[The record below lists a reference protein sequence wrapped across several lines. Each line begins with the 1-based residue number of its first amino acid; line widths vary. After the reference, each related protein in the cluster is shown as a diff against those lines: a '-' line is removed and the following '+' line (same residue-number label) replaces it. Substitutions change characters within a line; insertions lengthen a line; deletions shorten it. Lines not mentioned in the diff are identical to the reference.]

1 MKFSEYQSLIASGSA
16 VTGGDVSVPKE
27 ARPFQ
32 GRRAGF
38 ITRLAAV
45 CVDIGSVVLTIA
57 LVNGLLA
64 LIRFIVRRAAGAE
77 LPQLG
82 WSVIAGTLLLW
93 ALWTWGWATT
103 GRSLGDHIMGLR
115 VVSHSGHALGWAT
128 AAVRAAF
135 CLAFPFGLLWVL
147 VSGANR
153 SVQDVVLRTSVIHEW
168 VIAMPSVPEGEL
180 SPEAQPSAELPT
192 EEP

>member
-1 MKFSEYQSLIASGSA
+1 MPYLVAHFGGPFSQAQAIAL
-16 VTGGDVSVPKE
+16 
-27 ARPFQ
+27 
-32 GRRAGF
+32 
-38 ITRLAAV
+38 LAAQ
-45 CVDIGSVVLTIA
+45 A
-57 LVNGLLA
+57 LC
-64 LIRFIVRRAAGAE
+64 
-77 LPQLG
+77 
-82 WSVIAGTLLLW
+82 TLLW

-153 SVQDVVLRTSVIHEW
+153 SAQDVVLRTSVIHEW
-168 VIAMPSVPEGEL
+168 VLAMPSVPEGEL